1 MLPVEY
7 KCWQLKNVISVRIN
21 IKRKAVLLLK
31 ARHQVHVCAQHVS
44 VGVNGENNGVFSLIV
59 PLYPL
64 QRLSL
69 RVWENVS
76 PNGALSMTFYI
87 SLDLHKSD
95 GLQPI

>member
-1 MLPVEY
+1 MLAAE
-7 KCWQLKNVISVRIN
+7 KCNFSQNKHKEESSSVIEGTTSGTRLCTACECWSEW
-21 IKRKAVLLLK
+21 RK
-31 ARHQVHVCAQHVS
+31 QWC
-44 VGVNGENNGVFSLIV
+44 FSLIV

>member
-44 VGVNGENNGVFSLIV
+44 VGVNGENNGVFL
-59 PLYPL
+59 
-64 QRLSL
+64 
-69 RVWENVS
+69 
-76 PNGALSMTFYI
+76 
-87 SLDLHKSD
+87 
-95 GLQPI
+95 